1 MATLHA
7 YRATVRALQLSLE
20 PSCSEWAQH
29 GLGRY
34 KSQQKKKGI
43 HPQLILQFFLLS
55 LTKLSNH
62 PTKKQSP
69 SFLCSFHSSTLTSS
83 AFYYLGGVAS
93 PGTPLIGD
101 SAQLLVFRLPTA
113 GIQRTG
119 CREQT
124 KFLPLCRRVGTVRNA
139 VAWAGAKSGK
149 GLQTMSK
156 A

>member
-1 MATLHA
+1 MHRVLLWP
-7 YRATVRALQLSLE
+7 RARASLAFVAGSSVALP
-20 PSCSEWAQH
+20 PSESLAVPTGSAQW
-29 GLGRY
+29 
-34 KSQQKKKGI
+34 
-43 HPQLILQFFLLS
+43 
-55 LTKLSNH
+55 
-62 PTKKQSP
+62 
-69 SFLCSFHSSTLTSS
+69 TLTSS

-124 KFLPLCRRVGTVRNA
+124 KFLPLCHRVGTVRNA